1 MEALCQ
7 ELGIPRK
14 QIKKTKHPD
23 RYIVIAHKSWLQCLI
38 TQNSVS
44 PFHVHPG
51 FDEWP
56 NIEEIG
62 QDWSL
67 TYVMVNSCLFFDL
80 NSILLTRKYF
90 SCFFFSID
98 RPIKNSHTK

>member
-14 QIKKTKHPD
+14 QIKETKHSD

-56 NIEEIG
+56 NSEEIG
-62 QDWSL
+62 QDYRL
-67 TYVMVNSCLFFDL
+67 TYFMVNSFIFPPQFNL
-80 NSILLTRKYF
+80 IVTRKYF
-90 SCFFFSID
+90 SYLFLLTD
-98 RPIKNSHTK
+98 L

>member
-14 QIKKTKHPD
+14 QIKETKHPD

-38 TQNSVS
+38 TKNSVS

-56 NIEEIG
+56 NSEEIG

-67 TYVMVNSCLFFDL
+67 TYFMVNLFVYRPQFNL
-80 NSILLTRKYF
+80 INSNTRTILF
-90 SCFFFSID
+90 I
-98 RPIKNSHTK
+98 